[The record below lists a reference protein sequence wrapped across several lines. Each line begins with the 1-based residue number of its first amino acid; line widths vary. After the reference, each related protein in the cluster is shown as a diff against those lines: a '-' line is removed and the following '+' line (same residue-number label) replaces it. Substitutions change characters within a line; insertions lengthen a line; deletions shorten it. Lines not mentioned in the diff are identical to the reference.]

1 MSSANKTSL
10 LSSCLL
16 VKGPKRELSI
26 ASLGCLLGTVLLL
39 LSFQFYQD
47 AVSYLSDNQGP
58 MDYFTIN
65 KKVEGGALANL
76 GKREDS
82 FSPEEMEAIKKLDGV
97 KRVGGFVRNQFPVT
111 VYIWP
116 TGTVGLGSAAKAD
129 LFFESIPDEFLDFVP
144 EEWTWEENSSLVPI
158 MVPKFYLDLW
168 NFGLAPSRI
177 EYPPLSVE
185 AATGMPIEVFIGKSR
200 EATLDG
206 RFVAFSKRINSVL
219 VPEAFLAWANRKF
232 GQPDA
237 GDFFFLWKNGV
248 IEGPP
253 HSRDELG
260 EFLED
265 PDFGSWEVSPLENPA
280 QRAPAISVLEKRKE
294 SLRPSRIILEISEK
308 PSQSLLRHIDENG
321 YEMNREFPEQ
331 DKIRQ
336 VTRALLLGM
345 TGVGGL
351 LSLLSIATF
360 ATSFRLMIAQMAQ
373 HASNLILL
381 GFSRHEVSRV
391 FLSRF
396 NKLFLLILLASVG
409 LGYGVKQ
416 FLVAE
421 ASRFNVVVEGG
432 FSAQSMLALLIYAI
446 GFLVINKR
454 VIDKSIRELSQ

>member
-1 MSSANKTSL
+1 MDRMSPLDASFLHVENE
-10 LSSCLL
+10 
-16 VKGPKRELSI
+16 VNHMHI
-26 ASLGCLLGTVLLL
+26 ASV
-39 LSFQFYQD
+39 
-47 AVSYLSDNQGP
+47 
-58 MDYFTIN
+58 
-65 KKVEGGALANL
+65 
-76 GKREDS
+76 
-82 FSPEEMEAIKKLDGV
+82 AI
-97 KRVGGFVRNQFPVT
+97 F
-111 VYIWP
+111 
-116 TGTVGLGSAAKAD
+116 
-129 LFFESIPDEFLDFVP
+129 
-144 EEWTWEENSSLVPI
+144 
-158 MVPKFYLDLW
+158 
-168 NFGLAPSRI
+168 
-177 EYPPLSVE
+177 
-185 AATGMPIEVFIGKSR
+185 
-200 EATLDG
+200 
-206 RFVAFSKRINSVL
+206 
-219 VPEAFLAWANRKF
+219 
-232 GQPDA
+232 
-237 GDFFFLWKNGV
+237 
-248 IEGPP
+248 
-253 HSRDELG
+253 
-260 EFLED
+260 ED

-373 HASNLILL
+373 HARNLILL
-381 GFSRHEVSRV
+381 GFSMHEVSRV
-391 FLSRF
+391 FLARF

-421 ASRFNVVVEGG
+421 ASRFNIVVEGG

-454 VIDKSIRELSQ
+454 VIDKSIRDLSQ